1 MQNFSSCLVGLLN
14 SKLLDYLTKK
24 VSTHFSGGLFAYNK
38 QYIQSLPIIIPVN
51 QLQMNLRDQIT
62 DLAKKVMGLYQNM
75 ATSSDSLRK
84 ELLMREAT
92 VYEERIDE
100 LVYDLYGLNDEEKR
114 IVDTLVNPA

>member
-1 MQNFSSCLVGLLN
+1 
-14 SKLLDYLTKK
+14 
-24 VSTHFSGGLFAYNK
+24 
-38 QYIQSLPIIIPVN
+38 
-51 QLQMNLRDQIT
+51 MNLRDQIT
-62 DLAKKVMGLYQNM
+62 DLAKKVMCLYQNM

-92 VYEERIDE
+92 VFEERIDE